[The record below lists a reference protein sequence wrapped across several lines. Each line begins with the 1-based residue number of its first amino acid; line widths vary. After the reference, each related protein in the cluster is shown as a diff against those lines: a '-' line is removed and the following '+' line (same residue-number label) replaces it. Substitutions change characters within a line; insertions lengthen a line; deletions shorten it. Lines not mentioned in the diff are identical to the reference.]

1 MKYKREHTYGIQMY
15 EEQLYKEVVYDTRV
29 DATEVEEYR
38 FMNPLKKAR
47 PGGGQFRNLTE
58 AQQHAHDI
66 ISAPIHAR
74 KKTPFMHMHSDLNPR
89 GKTKMFDPY
98 GYFRDNLAKEEEIAF
113 QAKESTFFQMMLLK
127 SDLLTK

>member
-1 MKYKREHTYGIQMY
+1 
-15 EEQLYKEVVYDTRV
+15 
-29 DATEVEEYR
+29 
-38 FMNPLKKAR
+38 
-47 PGGGQFRNLTE
+47 
-58 AQQHAHDI
+58 
-66 ISAPIHAR
+66 
-74 KKTPFMHMHSDLNPR
+74 MHMHSDLNPR